1 MILLDTN
8 VISALML
15 STPDPVATAWL
26 DAQAPSSL
34 WTTSITVFEVRYGL
48 ARLPAGRRK
57 RDLLAAFA
65 LVLSEDLEHR
75 IVDFDS
81 GAAEAAATLAV
92 NREIAGRTV
101 DLRDTLIAGI
111 AINRRASIATRNV
124 RHFEDLPV
132 RVLNPWDVT

>member
-8 VISALML
+8 VISALMS

-34 WTTSITVFEVRYGL
+34 WTTSITVFEVRFGL
-48 ARLPAGRRK
+48 ARLTAGRRK
-57 RDLLAAFA
+57 VALQAAFE

-75 IVDFDS
+75 IADFDA
-81 GAAEAAATLAV
+81 GAAEAAATLSV
-92 NREIAGRTV
+92 SRETAGRPV
-101 DLRDTLIAGI
+101 DLRDTMIAGI

-124 RHFEDLPV
+124 RHFEDLSV
-132 RVLNPWDVT
+132 GVLNPWG